1 LVLLFVANQKAGDRC
16 RVVQEHSNATYLLV
30 LTLRATRSGYRTFR
44 HFFSSPFAV
53 FHSLSCFAYF
63 SHTSYFI
70 YSAMMYARLLL
81 LVLLA
86 ASVLGETD
94 LMQRQLQMEE
104 ETEAPETEAP
114 GADTES
120 RVPETEAPSEGP
132 GGGPTDEPTASSA
145 FALKASAMVLVPAVC
160 HFFI

>member
-1 LVLLFVANQKAGDRC
+1 VDTKLFG
-16 RVVQEHSNATYLLV
+16 
-30 LTLRATRSGYRTFR
+30 TF
-44 HFFSSPFAV
+44 FQVPSLF

-63 SHTSYFI
+63 TVSHTSYFI

-86 ASVLGETD
+86 ASVLGEED

-145 FALKASAMVLVPAVC
+145 FALKASAMVLVPAVSY
-160 HFFI
+160 FFI